1 MQQVNASIE
10 QGEYYREQI
19 LQQEPSNYDLSFF
32 LNFIVHM
39 K

>member
-19 LQQEPSNYDLSFF
+19 LQQEPSNYDLFF
-32 LNFIVHM
+32 
-39 K
+39 